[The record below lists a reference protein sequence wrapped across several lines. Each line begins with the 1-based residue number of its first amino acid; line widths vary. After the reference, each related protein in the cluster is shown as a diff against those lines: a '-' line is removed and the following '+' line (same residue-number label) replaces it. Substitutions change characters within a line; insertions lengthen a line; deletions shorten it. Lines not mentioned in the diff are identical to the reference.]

1 MGMLNDII
9 SSLSSK
15 TIRTK
20 LTLKERADLLIE
32 IVNDLEWESF
42 AVEDKNGNW
51 LYDDDIKAMEY
62 LSANDDLLNKN
73 KLKKVVK

>member
-20 LTLKERADLLIE
+20 LTLKGRADLLIE

-51 LYDDDIKAMEY
+51 LNDDDIKAMEY

>member
-20 LTLKERADLLIE
+20 LTLKGRADLLIE

-51 LYDDDIKAMEY
+51 LNDDDIKTMEY